1 MCIYIII
8 YFQGSKLKIK
18 IIIEIM
24 KNKLFNT
31 PKYVHILNTIK
42 NWIAKLL
49 YKQSLAKRLLNPFFS
64 CEPLMKF
71 FVCGYVKFIEFQNFI
86 LHYKTQ

>member
-1 MCIYIII
+1 MFIYIII

-49 YKQSLAKRLLNPFFS
+49 Y
-64 CEPLMKF
+64 
-71 FVCGYVKFIEFQNFI
+71 
-86 LHYKTQ
+86 

>member
-1 MCIYIII
+1 MFIYIII

-42 NWIAKLL
+42 N
-49 YKQSLAKRLLNPFFS
+49 
-64 CEPLMKF
+64 
-71 FVCGYVKFIEFQNFI
+71 
-86 LHYKTQ
+86 